1 MSNSVKLY
9 SNGTAVY
16 TRQYPLDGKNPTKIS
31 IPVRKPDLD
40 EVVASIAVFGNVL
53 LPYPPSYTPVN
64 AAATTLKIDP
74 AKALKETVT
83 KLAGAEVKIT
93 KGNGESVKGKMVG
106 AHIYEETNANGMT
119 SERLK
124 VVVLTETG
132 VTMTPENEISSLAFT
147 DATTQDEYNKALA
160 AAYQSVKPDSSFVDL
175 TLVAEGDTK
184 TAAVTYATPVAAW
197 KPRYQ
202 LRTVNG
208 VMELQS
214 EAIVDNDTEDEW
226 KDSIISV
233 ITGEPI
239 AFETDLAEIR
249 RPTRQKINVVSDKAQ
264 GAVGV
269 EDTIR
274 RPNAAPQM
282 QAKRAVAPM
291 GMALRSAMPM
301 GGGGGSL
308 ELCDAESAEY
318 SGEVNFASVSSFG
331 GAAPKN
337 QAAASNAE
345 VRESGDFSIFTSPNS
360 VTIGSK
366 KSAIIPMFR
375 AFLAES
381 KTVLIYNPKNDARRP
396 FRAVKFKN
404 ETKNPLGK
412 GVCEIYL
419 DGDFQGKS
427 ILEATAPG
435 QDSFLVH
442 AKENGVKVHTAPSE
456 IEYRRTA
463 IKIKDGVAA
472 IEQASSTDTTYTITN
487 TKGEPFD
494 FEIEHARRIPS
505 ANTKLEAS
513 VSGGQAVVNET
524 PSGWRISVTLP
535 AYTGAKTGEIEVTLT
550 ENSVDGSAYQ
560 LSNYGGVN
568 WINQNIIAVKNPL
581 ARNKAIQNVITLQGK
596 LDDINFQIEQ
606 ADEKEATL
614 TGDQERLLKL
624 IPSGHTTQADKWK
637 TELGTNENDLRTLTR
652 ETLPDLKK
660 QQRAAQQAV
669 SEALADLT
677 AKWTEKEK
685 VNGEPVAA
693 NDDQ

>member
-40 EVVASIAVFGNVL
+40 EVVASIAVFGNVR

-64 AAATTLKIDP
+64 AAATALKIDP
-74 AKALKETVT
+74 KSALKDTVT
-83 KLAGAEVKIT
+83 KLAGAEVEIVATGSEK
-93 KGNGESVKGKMVG
+93 VRGKLVG
-106 AHIYEETNANGMT
+106 AHTYEETNANGMT
-119 SERLK
+119 SERMK
-124 VVVLTETG
+124 VVVLTDKG
-132 VTMTPENEISSLAFT
+132 VTMTPESNIVTLSFT

-175 TLVAEGDTK
+175 TVVAEGDTK

-202 LRTVNG
+202 LRTVGG

-214 EAIVDNDTEDEW
+214 EAVVDNDTEDEW

-249 RPTRQKINVVSDKAQ
+249 RPIRQKINVVSDKAQ

-269 EDTIR
+269 EDTVR

-282 QAKRAVAPM
+282 KRAVAPM
-291 GMALRSAMPM
+291 GMALRSM
-301 GGGGGSL
+301 GGGGAV
-308 ELCDAESAEY
+308 EMCDAEY
-318 SGEVNFASVSSFG
+318 SGGELECVAASSFG

-337 QAAASNAE
+337 QAAAVNAE

-381 KTVLIYNPKNDARRP
+381 KTVLVYNPKNDARRP

-419 DGDFQGKS
+419 ENDFQGKS

-435 QDSFLVH
+435 QESFLVH
-442 AKENGVKVHTAPSE
+442 AKENGVKVHTGASE
-456 IEYRRTA
+456 IEYRRTG
-463 IKIKDGVAA
+463 IKIKDGVVSV
-472 IEQASSTDTTYTITN
+472 EQASSADTTYTVTN
-487 TKGEPFD
+487 TKAEPFD
-494 FEIEHARRIPS
+494 FEIEHARRLPS

-535 AYTGAKTGEIEVTLT
+535 SYTGPKTGEIEVTLT
-550 ENSVDGSAYQ
+550 ENSLDASVYQ
-560 LSNYGGVN
+560 LGYNGVN
-568 WINQNIIAVKNPL
+568 WLNQNIIATKNPL
-581 ARNKAIQNVITLQGK
+581 ARNKGIQNVIALQAK

-606 ADEKEATL
+606 ADERESTL
-614 TGDQERLLKL
+614 TADQERLLKL
-624 IPSGHTTQADKWK
+624 IPSGHATQADKWK

-652 ETLPDLKK
+652 ETQPDLKK

-669 SEALADLT
+669 NEALAELT

-685 VNGEPVAA
+685 VNGEPVAVN
-693 NDDQ
+693 NDEQ